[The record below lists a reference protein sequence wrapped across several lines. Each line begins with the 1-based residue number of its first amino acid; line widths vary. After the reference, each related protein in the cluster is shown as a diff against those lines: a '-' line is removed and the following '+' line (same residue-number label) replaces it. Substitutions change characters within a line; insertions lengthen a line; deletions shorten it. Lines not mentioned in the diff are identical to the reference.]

1 MEFIQKKTAD
11 PAVEHFLLKA
21 AEEGI
26 SLVWDRFEGQLPE
39 CGFCE
44 AGLSCRDCLQGPCI
58 SHPFRDSNKAGVCGK
73 DKDILAA
80 QSLLRLVV
88 KGTMAILDQV
98 NDFVKGVETG
108 EMTPQNKGQAA
119 QIIREIQRLFK
130 NGDTKVMKAFPVALA
145 DSWKEMGIY
154 PEGLAQ
160 DLFKA
165 AQKVEGGMASVED
178 TLLWAFKSSLLGCVA
193 QKLQGSLKRS
203 VFGDI
208 TPTALEVN
216 LGVLQKETPN
226 ILLYGHFSPILKHK
240 IAAAAAKKKIRVLGV
255 CTDPLLPP
263 YTFSPV
269 TNYGSQEI
277 PLMTGAVNLIVT
289 GDQFVNPSLAGI
301 AKDWGV
307 AVVATEVLKNE
318 RSLDSFATQIVE
330 KAEKAF
336 EFRRGVSRE
345 IPENKESA
353 VMGFSVENGDVKK
366 IVEALKGGKI
376 RGIVIFSGSGNVKFS
391 QDHEIVTI
399 ARELLQND
407 IFCVSE
413 GDASVSLAKYGFL
426 NPQQKEK
433 YCGKGVADF
442 LTSLGKNRPSVLDFG
457 SSENGGVTDFLLGI
471 ASVEKK
477 ALKDYPIVACFPE
490 ANRGTE
496 VAEAM
501 WTVAMGVP
509 AYFWP
514 CLPVTGSPKTMEAL
528 SKFCREKFGAKLHVI
543 TDKKMEPRAKAN
555 LIIRDL
561 VGDQGPRL
569 SGLSWQAN
577 RPAA

>member
-11 PAVEHFLLKA
+11 RAVEHFLAKA
-21 AEEGI
+21 AEEEI

-80 QSLLRLVV
+80 QSLLRLIV

-108 EMTPQNKGQAA
+108 EMTPKNKGQAG
-119 QIIREIQRLFK
+119 QTIKEIQKFFK
-130 NGDTKVMKAFPVALA
+130 DGNAKVMKTFPAAVT
-145 DSWKEMGIY
+145 DSWKSTGIY
-154 PEGLAQ
+154 PEGLAK

-165 AQKVEGGMASVED
+165 AQKVEGGIASVED

-203 VFGDI
+203 AFGDI
-208 TPTALEVN
+208 APTALEVN
-216 LGVLQKETPN
+216 LGVLQKERPN
-226 ILLYGHFSPILKHK
+226 ILLYGHFSPVLKHK
-240 IAAAAAKKKIRVLGV
+240 IAAAAAKRNIRVMGV

-263 YTFSPV
+263 YTFPPV

-289 GDQFVNPSLAGI
+289 GDQFVNPSLARV
-301 AKDWGV
+301 AKEYDV

-318 RSLDSFATQIVE
+318 KSLDSFAAQIVE
-330 KAEKAF
+330 KAKKAF
-336 EFRRGVSRE
+336 ESRKGISRD

-353 VMGFSVENGDVKK
+353 VMGFSVENVDVKK
-366 IVEALKGGKI
+366 VVAALKERKI
-376 RGIVIFSGSGNVKFS
+376 RGVAIFSGSGNVKFS

-399 ARELLQND
+399 AGELLKND

-413 GDASVSLAKYGFL
+413 GDASVSLAKHGFL
-426 NPQQKEK
+426 NPQQTEK
-433 YCGKGVADF
+433 YCGQGVADL
-442 LTSLGKNRPSVLDFG
+442 LTSLGKNRPAVLDFG
-457 SSENGGVTDFLLGI
+457 SSENGGVTDLLLGI
-471 ASVEKK
+471 AGVEKK
-477 ALKDYPIVACFPE
+477 ALKDYPIVACFSE
-490 ANRGTE
+490 ANRSAE

-501 WTVAMGVP
+501 WTVAMGVS

-528 SKFCREKFGAKLHVI
+528 SKFCQEKFGAKLHVI
-543 TDKKMEPRAKAN
+543 TDKKMEPRSKAN
-555 LIIRDL
+555 LIIKDL
-561 VGDQGPRL
+561 AGGQSPRL
-569 SGLSWQAN
+569 SGQSWK
-577 RPAA
+577 

>member
-11 PAVEHFLLKA
+11 RAVEHFLLKA
-21 AEEGI
+21 AEEGV
-26 SLVWDRFEGQLPE
+26 SLVWDRFEGQLPQ

-58 SHPFRDSNKAGVCGK
+58 SHPFREANKAGVCGK
-73 DKDILAA
+73 DKDLLAA

-98 NDFVKGVETG
+98 NDFVKGVESG
-108 EMTPQNKGQAA
+108 EMTPQKKSQAA
-119 QIIREIQRLFK
+119 QVIKEIQRLFK
-130 NGDTKVMKAFPVALA
+130 NGDAQVMKAFPAALT
-145 DSWKEMGIY
+145 DSWQEMGIY
-154 PEGLAQ
+154 PGGLAQ

-165 AQKVEGGMASVED
+165 AQKVEGGVASVED
-178 TLLWAFKSSLLGCVA
+178 TLLWAFKCSLLGCVA

-208 TPTALEVN
+208 SPTAVEVN
-216 LGVLQKETPN
+216 LGVLQKEAPH

-240 IAAAAAKKKIRVLGV
+240 IAAAAAKRKIRVLGV

-277 PLMTGAVNLIVT
+277 PLMTGAVSLIVT

-301 AKDWGV
+301 AKEWGV

-318 RSLDSFATQIVE
+318 RSLDSFARQIVA

-336 EFRRGVSRE
+336 EFRRGVSGE
-345 IPENKESA
+345 IPEHKESA
-353 VMGFSVENGDVKK
+353 VMGFSAENLDVKK
-366 IVEALKGGKI
+366 IVETLKGGKV

-391 QDHEIVTI
+391 QDHEIVTM
-399 ARELLQND
+399 AREFLQND
-407 IFCVSE
+407 VFCVSE

-426 NPQQKEK
+426 SPQQKEK
-433 YCGKGVADF
+433 NCGKGVSDL
-442 LTSLGKNRPSVLDFG
+442 LTSLGGNKPSVLDLG
-457 SSENGGVTDFLLGI
+457 SSENGGVTDFLLAMAG
-471 ASVEKK
+471 AGKK
-477 ALKDYPIVACFPE
+477 ALKDYPIVACFSE
-490 ANRGTE
+490 ANRGAE
-496 VAEAM
+496 VAEVM
-501 WTVAMGVP
+501 WTVAMGVS

-528 SKFCREKFGAKLHVI
+528 AKFCQEKFGAQLHVI
-543 TDKKMEPRAKAN
+543 PDKKMEPRAKAN
-555 LIIRDL
+555 LIIKDL
-561 VGDQGPRL
+561 VGARGPRL
-569 SGLSWQAN
+569 SGQPWQAN
-577 RPAA
+577 

>member
-11 PAVEHFLLKA
+11 NAVEHFLAKA
-21 AEEGI
+21 AEEEI

-58 SHPFRDSNKAGVCGK
+58 SHPFRDSSKAGVCGK

-80 QSLLRLVV
+80 QSLLRLIV

-108 EMTPQNKGQAA
+108 EMTAKNKAQAG
-119 QIIREIQRLFK
+119 QIIKEIQRFFK
-130 NGDTKVMKAFPVALA
+130 DGNAKVMKAFPAAVA
-145 DSWKEMGIY
+145 DRWKAAGIY
-154 PEGLAQ
+154 PEGLAK

-165 AQKVEGGMASVED
+165 AQKVEGGIASVED
-178 TLLWAFKSSLLGCVA
+178 TLLWSFKSSLLGCVA

-203 VFGDI
+203 AFGNI
-208 TPTALEVN
+208 EPTALEVN
-216 LGVLQKETPN
+216 LGVLQKERPN
-226 ILLYGHFSPILKHK
+226 ILLYGHFSPVLKHK
-240 IAAAAAKKKIRVLGV
+240 IAAAAAKRNIRVMGV
-255 CTDPLLPP
+255 CTDPLLSP
-263 YTFSPV
+263 YTFPPV

-277 PLMTGAVNLIVT
+277 PLMTGAVSLIVT
-289 GDQFVNPSLAGI
+289 GDQFVNPSLAGV
-301 AKDWGV
+301 AEEYDV

-318 RSLDSFATQIVE
+318 KSLDGFAAQIVE
-330 KAEKAF
+330 KAKKAF
-336 EFRRGVSRE
+336 ESRKGISRD

-353 VMGFSVENGDVKK
+353 VMGFSVETVAVKK
-366 IVEALKGGKI
+366 IVEALKERKI
-376 RGIVIFSGSGNVKFS
+376 KGVVIFSGSGNVKFS

-399 ARELLQND
+399 AGELLKND
-407 IFCVSE
+407 VFCISE
-413 GDASVSLAKYGFL
+413 GDASVSLAKHGFL

-433 YCGKGVADF
+433 VCGQGVADL
-442 LTSLGKNRPSVLDFG
+442 LTSLGKNRPAVLDFG
-457 SSENGGVTDFLLGI
+457 SSENGGVTDLLLGI
-471 ASVEKK
+471 AGVEKK
-477 ALKDYPIVACFPE
+477 ALKDYPIVACFSE
-490 ANRGTE
+490 ANRGAE

-501 WTVAMGVP
+501 WTVAMGVS

-528 SKFCREKFGAKLHVI
+528 SNFCQEKFGAKLHVI

-555 LIIRDL
+555 LILKDL
-561 VGDQGPRL
+561 VGGQVPRL
-569 SGLSWQAN
+569 SGQSWK
-577 RPAA
+577 